1 MVRDACCTLAVVVGL
16 TGTVQAGQRPV
27 DTPLPLRSQTVAILP
42 FVNIS
47 DAAADQWFGTGIAET
62 LATDLQRAAG
72 ITVIHGEALTR
83 ALRARTGA
91 DPEAVDE
98 AVVLGICRELGAT
111 QLIAGAYQR
120 LGDRLRITARLLA
133 VETGAVVHTVK
144 VDGVVGDLFGLQD
157 QMVDALGTQL
167 GIAGDLPRRAA
178 TDDASP
184 EPAPPSPVPPEP
196 ARPAVIPL

>member
-83 ALRARTGA
+83 APLTVCSPG
-91 DPEAVDE
+91 
-98 AVVLGICRELGAT
+98 T
-111 QLIAGAYQR
+111 TLINGSPSST
-120 LGDRLRITARLLA
+120 LCGSSSKSTAS
-133 VETGAVVHTVK
+133 
-144 VDGVVGDLFGLQD
+144 FC
-157 QMVDALGTQL
+157 
-167 GIAGDLPRRAA
+167 
-178 TDDASP
+178 
-184 EPAPPSPVPPEP
+184 
-196 ARPAVIPL
+196 